1 MLVQVPNHESRRRND
16 RVLPPDQGRP
26 HPLRAAQR
34 RPVRAARADG
44 TDAAG
49 RRGAGRAVAPAQLHH
64 RHRLADRRADAGID
78 PARCAVRQRLAHG
91 QADPAACLR
100 CAGHAGDEARA
111 CAARPN
117 DLLRGCIGHLYL
129 DARRRA
135 HAPPAGLA
143 ARMAGMSAAQPFNHD
158 VSRDHTLD
166 ACFLGPYGEND
177 TLLEKMLVEFLR
189 DHVYWRRNFHPE
201 DPPAIGTGAAHH
213 PDYLAFESRMRRELH
228 QLSAALK
235 KSVPFHSPRY
245 IGHMASDLLLPGLA
259 AQMLTLPY
267 NPNNV
272 SEDAAPV
279 TVDMEVQAGLQ
290 LARMLGYPHDPAQ
303 DACAFGHLTSGG
315 TLANYQALRL
325 ALALKAFPVA
335 LRAAQVPDLDLPT
348 DDWSAFNLTQAD
360 SIALLTAWQAW
371 LAAQTPAERSRWLRR
386 VERERIEQRGLV
398 GFFAAHVQLKVPLV
412 LAPVTAHYSWSKGL
426 KLLGLG
432 RDQLELLPTDG
443 MRLDGAALC
452 DTLERCARE
461 RQSVLM
467 CVAVLGGTE
476 YGTIDPIDAVLA
488 ARQASR
494 GRGLDFAVH
503 VDAAWGG
510 YLATV
515 FRHEDGSLRTRDE
528 VAADYVQFPTPAVH
542 AAFAALGDTDSATV
556 DPHKLGY
563 LPYGSGAFVCR
574 DHRAMALLAERAD
587 YVFHGGTPKDYLA
600 RYRSLGQFIPEG
612 SKSGAAA
619 AAVYVTHKVLPLDH
633 AHFGALPRATV
644 RAAETFHAR
653 AQRFALEL
661 ADCVH
666 ALVPFAPDSNLVCLA
681 LNPRGNASVA
691 GANAFVR
698 ALHDLL
704 RCDPGQP
711 LQLKEF
717 FGSVTTLRPDAL
729 GAAETARILHAVALD
744 PTTLQRDGDDDRLLI
759 LRHTLM
765 NPFLIDHENGISYID
780 RYFEFL
786 GRRVRALTAPGGQ
799 ARP

>member
-1 MLVQVPNHESRRRND
+1 
-16 RVLPPDQGRP
+16 
-26 HPLRAAQR
+26 
-34 RPVRAARADG
+34 
-44 TDAAG
+44 
-49 RRGAGRAVAPAQLHH
+49 
-64 RHRLADRRADAGID
+64 
-78 PARCAVRQRLAHG
+78 
-91 QADPAACLR
+91 
-100 CAGHAGDEARA
+100 
-111 CAARPN
+111 
-117 DLLRGCIGHLYL
+117 
-129 DARRRA
+129 
-135 HAPPAGLA
+135 
-143 ARMAGMSAAQPFNHD
+143 MSAAQPFNNGEP
-158 VSRDHTLD
+158 RDHTLD

-177 TLLEKMLVEFLR
+177 ALLEKMMVEFLR

-201 DPPAIGTGAAHH
+201 DPPAIATSAAHH

-228 QLSAALK
+228 QLSASLK

-290 LARMLGYPHDPAQ
+290 LARMLGYPHDPVQ

-315 TLANYQALRL
+315 TMANYQALRL

-335 LRAAQVPDLDLPT
+335 LRAAQVPELALPA
-348 DDWSAFNLTQAD
+348 DDWSAFNLSHAD
-360 SIALLTAWQAW
+360 GIALLQAWRQW
-371 LAAQTPAERSRWLRR
+371 LAAQAPAERTHWLQR
-386 VERERIEQRGLV
+386 VENERIEQLGLV
-398 GFFAAHVQLKVPLV
+398 GFFAAHPSLRVPLV

-432 RDQLELLPTDG
+432 RDQLELLPTEG
-443 MRLDGAALC
+443 MRLDPAALR
-452 DTLERCARE
+452 DTLERCAHE
-461 RQSVLM
+461 RQPVLM

-488 ARQASR
+488 ARRESR
-494 GRGLDFAVH
+494 RHGLDFAVH

-510 YLATV
+510 YLATL
-515 FRHEDGSLRTRDE
+515 FRNEDGSLRTRGE

-542 AAFAALGDTDSATV
+542 AAFAALGDTDSVTV

-563 LPYGSGAFVCR
+563 LPYGSGAFICR

-587 YVFHGGTPKDYLA
+587 YVFHAATPAGYLA

-633 AHFGALPRATV
+633 VHFGRLPRATV

-661 ADCVH
+661 AGCVH

-681 LNPRGNASVA
+681 LNPHGNASVA
-691 GANAFVR
+691 TANAFVR
-698 ALHDLL
+698 ALHDEL
-704 RCDPGQP
+704 RCDPHQP
-711 LQLKEF
+711 LQTKEF
-717 FGSVTTLRPDAL
+717 FGSVTSLRPDML
-729 GAAETARILHAVALD
+729 GPAQTARIFATLGLD
-744 PTTLQRDGDDDRLLI
+744 AATLGPDEDRLLI

-765 NPFLIDHENGISYID
+765 NPYLIDHENGISYID
-780 RYFEFL
+780 RYFDFL
-786 GRRVRALTAPGGQ
+786 GRRMRALHGAAGFHP
-799 ARP
+799 

>member
-1 MLVQVPNHESRRRND
+1 
-16 RVLPPDQGRP
+16 
-26 HPLRAAQR
+26 
-34 RPVRAARADG
+34 
-44 TDAAG
+44 
-49 RRGAGRAVAPAQLHH
+49 
-64 RHRLADRRADAGID
+64 
-78 PARCAVRQRLAHG
+78 
-91 QADPAACLR
+91 
-100 CAGHAGDEARA
+100 
-111 CAARPN
+111 
-117 DLLRGCIGHLYL
+117 
-129 DARRRA
+129 
-135 HAPPAGLA
+135 
-143 ARMAGMSAAQPFNHD
+143 MSAAQPFNHGEP
-158 VSRDHTLD
+158 RDHTLD

-177 TLLEKMLVEFLR
+177 ALLEKMMVEFLR

-201 DPPAIGTGAAHH
+201 DPPAIATGAAHH
-213 PDYLAFESRMRRELH
+213 PDYIAFESRMRRELH

-290 LARMLGYPHDPAQ
+290 LARMLGYAHDPTQ

-335 LRAAQVPDLDLPT
+335 LRAAQVPVLVLPE
-348 DDWSAFNLTQAD
+348 DDWSAFNLAQAD
-360 SIALLTAWQAW
+360 VIALLTAWQSW
-371 LAAQTPAERSRWLRR
+371 LAAQTSAERSRWLQR

-398 GFFAAHVQLKVPLV
+398 GFFAAHTTLKVPLV

-443 MRLDGAALC
+443 MRLDPAALR
-452 DTLERCARE
+452 DTLERCTRE
-461 RQSVLM
+461 QQAVLM

-476 YGTIDPIDAVLA
+476 YGTIDPIDQVLA
-488 ARQASR
+488 ARETSR
-494 GRGLDFAVH
+494 ERGLDFSVH
-503 VDAAWGG
+503 IDAAWGG
-510 YLATV
+510 YLATL
-515 FRHEDGSLRTRDE
+515 FRNEDGSLRTRDE

-542 AAFAALGDTDSATV
+542 AAFAALAATDSVTV

-563 LPYGSGAFVCR
+563 LPYGSGAFICR

-587 YVFHGGTPKDYLA
+587 YVFHAGTPKDYLA

-633 AHFGALPRATV
+633 AHFGHLSRATV

-661 ADCVH
+661 ADCVQ

-681 LNPRGNASVA
+681 LNPRGNSSIAV
-691 GANAFVR
+691 ANAFVR
-698 ALHDLL
+698 ELHDIL
-704 RCDPGQP
+704 RCDPCQP
-711 LQLKEF
+711 LQTKEF
-717 FGSVTTLRPDAL
+717 FGSVTTLRPDMLGPAQTTRIFNAL
-729 GAAETARILHAVALD
+729 GLDTSSLD
-744 PTTLQRDGDDDRLLI
+744 PDEDRLMI

-765 NPFLIDHENGISYID
+765 NPYLIDHENGISYID
-780 RYFEFL
+780 AYFDFL
-786 GRRVRALTAPGGQ
+786 GRRVRALRGG
-799 ARP
+799 ASHHT

>member
-1 MLVQVPNHESRRRND
+1 
-16 RVLPPDQGRP
+16 
-26 HPLRAAQR
+26 
-34 RPVRAARADG
+34 
-44 TDAAG
+44 
-49 RRGAGRAVAPAQLHH
+49 
-64 RHRLADRRADAGID
+64 
-78 PARCAVRQRLAHG
+78 
-91 QADPAACLR
+91 
-100 CAGHAGDEARA
+100 
-111 CAARPN
+111 
-117 DLLRGCIGHLYL
+117 
-129 DARRRA
+129 
-135 HAPPAGLA
+135 
-143 ARMAGMSAAQPFNHD
+143 MSAAVPLPAPAP
-158 VSRDHTLD
+158 RDYTLD

-177 TLLEKMLVEFLR
+177 ALLEKLMVEFLR

-201 DPPAIGTGAAHH
+201 DPPAIATAAVHH

-228 QLSAALK
+228 LLSAALK

-290 LARMLGYPHDPAQ
+290 LARMLGYPHDPAVP
-303 DACAFGHLTSGG
+303 ACAFGHLTSGG

-335 LRAAQVPDLDLPT
+335 LRAAKVPEIELPA
-348 DDWSAFNLTQAD
+348 DDWTAFNLSHAD
-360 SIALLTAWQAW
+360 GIATLEAWQHW
-371 LAAQTPAERSRWLRR
+371 LAAQIPAARTHWLQQ
-386 VERERIEQRGLV
+386 VEAERIEQRGMV
-398 GFFAAHVQLKVPLV
+398 GFFAAHPSLRVPLV

-443 MRLDGAALC
+443 MRLDPAALR
-452 DTLERCARE
+452 DTLARCARE
-461 RQSVLM
+461 RQPVLM
-467 CVAVLGGTE
+467 CVAVLGSTE
-476 YGTIDPIDAVLA
+476 YGTIDPIHEVLA
-488 ARQASR
+488 ARAESR

-510 YLATV
+510 YLATL
-515 FRHEDGSLRTRDE
+515 FRHEDGSLRTRAD

-542 AAFAALGDTDSATV
+542 AAFAALGDPDSAPV

-563 LPYGSGAFVCR
+563 LPYGSGAFICR
-574 DHRAMALLAERAD
+574 DHRPMALLAERAD
-587 YVFHGGTPKDYLA
+587 YVFHAATPAGYLT

-633 AHFGALPRATV
+633 CHFGQLPRATV
-644 RAAETFHAR
+644 RAAEAFHAR
-653 AQRFALEL
+653 ARRFALEL

-698 ALHDLL
+698 ALHDTL
-704 RCDPGQP
+704 RCDPAQP

-717 FGSVTTLRPDAL
+717 FGSVTSLRPEVL
-729 GAAETARILHAVALD
+729 GAAETARILAGLALD
-744 PTTLQRDGDDDRLLI
+744 ASTLECDGGDDRLLI

-765 NPFLIDHENGISYID
+765 NPYLIDHENGISYID

-786 GRRVRALTAPGGQ
+786 GRRVRALTATGHAP
-799 ARP
+799 P

>member
-1 MLVQVPNHESRRRND
+1 
-16 RVLPPDQGRP
+16 
-26 HPLRAAQR
+26 
-34 RPVRAARADG
+34 
-44 TDAAG
+44 
-49 RRGAGRAVAPAQLHH
+49 
-64 RHRLADRRADAGID
+64 
-78 PARCAVRQRLAHG
+78 
-91 QADPAACLR
+91 
-100 CAGHAGDEARA
+100 
-111 CAARPN
+111 
-117 DLLRGCIGHLYL
+117 
-129 DARRRA
+129 
-135 HAPPAGLA
+135 
-143 ARMAGMSAAQPFNHD
+143 MSAAQPFPAEEP
-158 VSRDHTLD
+158 RDHALD

-177 TLLEKMLVEFLR
+177 TLLEKLLVEFLR

-201 DPPAIGTGAAHH
+201 DPPAIATAAAHH

-335 LRAAQVPDLDLPT
+335 LRAAGVPERVLPA
-348 DDWSAFNLTQAD
+348 DDWAAFNLSTAD
-360 SIALLTAWQAW
+360 GIALLDTWQSW
-371 LAAQTPAERSRWLRR
+371 LAAQAPAERAYWLER
-386 VERERIEQRGLV
+386 VEDERIEQRGLA
-398 GFFAAHVQLKVPLV
+398 GFFAAHPSLRVPLV

-443 MRLDGAALC
+443 MRLDPAALR

-461 RQSVLM
+461 RQPVLM

-488 ARQASR
+488 ARNESR
-494 GRGLDFAVH
+494 RHGLDFAVH

-510 YLATV
+510 YLATL

-542 AAFAALGDTDSATV
+542 AAFAALGDTDSVTV

-563 LPYGSGAFVCR
+563 LPYGSGAFICR

-587 YVFHGGTPKDYLA
+587 YVFHAATPAGYLA

-633 AHFGALPRATV
+633 AHFGRLPRATV

-661 ADCVH
+661 AGCVQ

-681 LNPRGNASVA
+681 LNPSGNTSVA
-691 GANAFVR
+691 AANAFVR
-698 ALHDLL
+698 ALHDEL
-704 RCDPGQP
+704 RCDPQQP

-717 FGSVTTLRPDAL
+717 FGSVTSLRPEML
-729 GAAETARILHAVALD
+729 GPAQTARIFAALGLDTASLD
-744 PTTLQRDGDDDRLLI
+744 PDEDRLLI

-765 NPFLIDHENGISYID
+765 NPYLIDHENGISYID
-780 RYFEFL
+780 RYFDFL
-786 GRRVRALTAPGGQ
+786 GRRVRVLHSTAGFHP
-799 ARP
+799 

>member
-1 MLVQVPNHESRRRND
+1 
-16 RVLPPDQGRP
+16 
-26 HPLRAAQR
+26 
-34 RPVRAARADG
+34 
-44 TDAAG
+44 
-49 RRGAGRAVAPAQLHH
+49 
-64 RHRLADRRADAGID
+64 
-78 PARCAVRQRLAHG
+78 
-91 QADPAACLR
+91 
-100 CAGHAGDEARA
+100 
-111 CAARPN
+111 
-117 DLLRGCIGHLYL
+117 
-129 DARRRA
+129 
-135 HAPPAGLA
+135 
-143 ARMAGMSAAQPFNHD
+143 MSAAQPFD
-158 VSRDHTLD
+158 QAEPRDHTLD

-177 TLLEKMLVEFLR
+177 TLLEKLLVEFLR

-201 DPPAIGTGAAHH
+201 DPPAIATGAAHH

-279 TVDMEVQAGLQ
+279 TVDLEVQAGLQ

-335 LRAAQVPDLDLPT
+335 LRAAGAPELTLPT
-348 DDWSAFNLTQAD
+348 DDWSAFNLSTADAITLLQAWQQWLGTQAP
-360 SIALLTAWQAW
+360 AQRAHW
-371 LAAQTPAERSRWLRR
+371 LQR
-386 VERERIEQRGLV
+386 VEHERIEQRGLA
-398 GFFAAHVQLKVPLV
+398 GFFAAHPQLRVPLV

-443 MRLDGAALC
+443 MRLDGAALRA
-452 DTLERCARE
+452 TLERCARE
-461 RQSVLM
+461 RQPVLM

-494 GRGLDFAVH
+494 ARGLDFAVH

-510 YLATV
+510 YLATL
-515 FRHEDGSLRTRDE
+515 FRHEDGSLRTREE

-542 AAFAALGDTDSATV
+542 AAFAALAETDSVTV

-563 LPYGSGAFVCR
+563 LPYGSGAFICR

-587 YVFHGGTPKDYLA
+587 YVFHAATPAGYLA

-644 RAAETFHAR
+644 RAAESFHAR

-661 ADCVH
+661 ADDVH

-681 LNPRGNASVA
+681 LNPCGNTSVA
-691 GANAFVR
+691 AANAFVR
-698 ALHDLL
+698 ALHDEL
-704 RCDPGQP
+704 RCDPHQP
-711 LQLKEF
+711 LQTKEF
-717 FGSVTTLRPDAL
+717 FGSVTSLRPDML
-729 GAAETARILHAVALD
+729 GPAQTARIFAALGLD
-744 PTTLQRDGDDDRLLI
+744 PASLGPDEDRLLI

-765 NPFLIDHENGISYID
+765 NPYLIDHENGISYID
-780 RYFEFL
+780 RYFDFL
-786 GRRVRALTAPGGQ
+786 ARRVHALHAGAASHP
-799 ARP
+799 